1 MNGSD
6 LSNLN
11 LLALSGLVSGADW
24 PQGLAWGPEPGQ
36 YAIGE
41 VEPKY
46 FIIVRLATG
55 SIVKV
60 TWASVHKVLARLAN
74 GERVI
79 HGATVRAGG
88 ISTTSAKSWGV
99 MVALRD
105 LVTWDGAG
113 WTLSAQGQQ
122 RLGGVA

>member
-1 MNGSD
+1 MNGND
-6 LSNLN
+6 FN
-11 LLALSGLVSGADW
+11 LLNQVQPGPW
-24 PQGLAWGPEPGQ
+24 PQGLTWGPGQGQ
-36 YAIGE
+36 YAIGD
-41 VEPKY
+41 VTDRH

-55 SIVKV
+55 SQVKV
-60 TWASVHKVLARLAN
+60 TWASVRKVLARLAS